1 MSQAALGRL
10 TTQRALEVPL
20 GGADGPS
27 DALPTREVPALGE
40 AAFELPPLA
49 AGAALAG
56 RSEPSQGGSGACC
69 LLWRLEGAAPQ
80 TLVLQE
86 AGVTDE
92 RREAAAALA
101 FEAPL
106 LPAVA
111 ITDVHGAQGT
121 RLSALTADG
130 ALHTFVHS
138 GTPGAASLAR
148 QLAAAGA
155 VTSVPLAP
163 LFARAGPPTA
173 LLEVGS
179 HLCIGTADG
188 NVVCLPAGPGP
199 DDVAAAFQLSPAS
212 GLSKASVGMG
222 WAVLDACA
230 GGGAACTWMW
240 RLCWGW
246 WKRGW
251 QVRQAGTCSTLLVH
265 DCTMPAAA
273 AQQQPSPA
281 LCLQMLGGLFGQ
293 QRGQAVCQ
301 LAELRHLVSCC
312 CAWLCVLCCVCGCV
326 AVCCGWTQLHCK
338 QIGLELLLS
347 PCVHAHAFR
356 GQALSAAAPR
366 CRCV

>member
-1 MSQAALGRL
+1 MAQAALGRL

-20 GGADGPS
+20 SSADGPS
-27 DALPTREVPALGE
+27 DAQSTREVPALGE
-40 AAFELPPLA
+40 AAFELPVLA

-56 RSEPSQGGSGACC
+56 RSEASQGGSGACC

-148 QLAAAGA
+148 QLAAADA

-222 WAVLDACA
+222 GLCWMHMHAAGQHARGCGGCAGVGASEAVL
-230 GGGAACTWMW
+230 W
-240 RLCWGW
+240 
-246 WKRGW
+246 
-251 QVRQAGTCSTLLVH
+251 LV
-265 DCTMPAAA
+265 
-273 AQQQPSPA
+273 Q
-281 LCLQMLGGLFGQ
+281 
-293 QRGQAVCQ
+293 
-301 LAELRHLVSCC
+301 
-312 CAWLCVLCCVCGCV
+312 AWLV
-326 AVCCGWTQLHCK
+326 
-338 QIGLELLLS
+338 
-347 PCVHAHAFR
+347 R
-356 GQALSAAAPR
+356 AAG
-366 CRCV
+366 